1 MNESTL
7 TCKDDRRRQAIHQQD
22 RLNGLDY
29 LEVSDDQRSISVY
42 FLGAVPTTLTK
53 NNIRIDGGR
62 RIRDIQVMSVEV
74 QSPADSTLDGYLK
87 VVVDRF
93 GDFSTYTLNL
103 VATDDRG
110 KVKFDDRQQP
120 IPLAGFDLHY
130 ARLQFNFKVGCPN
143 DLDCQSALTCP
154 PEERIEPEIN
164 YLAKDYASF
173 RQLILDRLALTIPA
187 WKERHIPDL
196 GITLVELL
204 AYIGDYLSYYQD
216 AVATEAYLD
225 TARQRVSVRRHARLV
240 DYFMH
245 EGCNS
250 RTWVWI
256 ETDSKTDSKTDS
268 NKPIPPSEIF
278 FITSY
283 PGAPNRGTVLNKSAD
298 LRNIPVDRYEVFEPI
313 ATKEIELNPAHNE
326 IHFYTWGE
334 RQCCLP
340 KGSTQA
346 TLSDEWELPSQ
357 SSQTPEKSDDS
368 GEEPNKP
375 QEPPKHQRKLD
386 LKPGDILIFE
396 EVKGA
401 KTGNTADIDRT
412 HRHAVRLTVV
422 TQQQDP
428 LYTTPI
434 VEIEWAQE
442 DALPFSLCISALGTA
457 PECCLIENIS
467 VARGNVVLVDR
478 GRSIDPEDLK
488 TVVGKDS
495 IELCEGEGR
504 STEIVT
510 VPKPFRPKLKQAPLT
525 FSQPLST
532 EDLVKLP
539 ASKLLAQDPRQALPQ
554 ITKLISESPAENNQL
569 PPESEEWKPKTD
581 LLSSYSQ
588 DRNFVVEM
596 DNEGYAHLRF
606 GDGELGKQPKVNTHF
621 HATYRVGNG
630 MTGNIGADSIAHIV
644 FRHEQRSGVTLIPHN
659 PFPAQGG
666 TDPEPLAEVKLFAPT
681 AFRKKL
687 QRAITAQDYAD
698 IVMRDF
704 PSQVQRAAATLRW
717 TGSWDEVLVAID
729 PRNTDVASPQLIAQI
744 KQHLYLYRRMGHD
757 LVVKSAVYVPL
768 AIAMHICVL
777 PDFLRGHV
785 KAALMDAF
793 SSRRLANGQ
802 LGFFHPDNLTF
813 GTGIYLSQ
821 LVAAARSVPG
831 VMSVQVTRLKRLE
844 YVANPASTPAIAE
857 SSSSEILNGVL
868 PLGALE
874 IARLDNDPSFPENGV
889 LKFDIGGGR

>member
-1 MNESTL
+1 MNKSTL
-7 TCKDDRRRQAIHQQD
+7 VCQDDHRRQAIHQQD

-29 LEVSDDQRSISVY
+29 LEVSEDQKSIYVY
-42 FLGAVPTTLTK
+42 FLGAVPINLTK
-53 NNIRIDGGR
+53 NNIYIEGGR
-62 RIRDIQVMSVEV
+62 RISNIQVTAVAVE
-74 QSPADSTLDGYLK
+74 PPPDSSLDGRLK
-87 VVVDRF
+87 VTVDRY
-93 GDFSTYTLNL
+93 GDFSTYTFHL
-103 VATDDRG
+103 VETDDRG
-110 KVKFDDRQQP
+110 KIQRDENKQP

-130 ARLQFNFKVGCPN
+130 ARLQFNFKVGCPS
-143 DLDCQSALTCP
+143 DLDCQTASICLPAA
-154 PEERIEPEIN
+154 RIEPEIN

-173 RQLILDRLALTIPA
+173 RQLILDRLALTIPD
-187 WKERHIPDL
+187 WQERHLPDL

-240 DYFMH
+240 DYVMH

-256 ETDSKTDSKTDS
+256 ETDSSQKISPLD
-268 NKPIPPSEIF
+268 IF

-283 PGAPNRGTVLNKSAD
+283 PGAPNRGTVLNKSID
-298 LRNIPVDRYEVFEPI
+298 LRNIPSYRYEVFEPI
-313 ATKEIELNPAHNE
+313 TTKEIELNPAHNE
-326 IHFYTWGE
+326 LHFYTWGD

-340 KGSTQA
+340 KGATQA
-346 TLSDEWELPSQ
+346 TLSEHWQ
-357 SSQTPEKSDDS
+357 SPAGQDRILVRSEYDDGS
-368 GEEPNKP
+368 EDPNFSATAQP
-375 QEPPKHQRKLD
+375 QPKLS
-386 LKPGDILIFE
+386 LKIGDILIFE

-401 KTGNTADIDRT
+401 KTGNAADADLS
-412 HRHAVRLTVV
+412 HRHAVRLTNVELIV
-422 TQQQDP
+422 DRLYLDNDSPIP
-428 LYTTPI
+428 L

-442 DALPFSLCISALGTA
+442 DALPFPLCISALGAA
-457 PECCLIENIS
+457 PGCCLIENIS
-467 VARGNVVLVDR
+467 VARGNVILVDR
-478 GRSIDPEDLK
+478 GRTIDPDDLGNVDK
-488 TVVGKDS
+488 QDS
-495 IELCEGEGR
+495 IELCDGQGR
-504 STEIVT
+504 PTEIVT
-510 VPKPFRPKLKQAPLT
+510 VPKPFRPKLKWAPLT
-525 FSQPLST
+525 FSQPLSHD
-532 EDLVKLP
+532 DLAKLP

-554 ITKLISESPAENNQL
+554 ISKLISD
-569 PPESEEWKPKTD
+569 EWKWTPKHD

-588 DRNFVVEM
+588 DRDFVVEM
-596 DNEGYAHLRF
+596 DDEGYAHLRF
-606 GDGELGKQPKVNTHF
+606 GDGELGKHPKVDSHF
-621 HATYRVGNG
+621 CATYRVGNG
-630 MTGNIGADSIAHIV
+630 MSGNIGADSIAYIV
-644 FRHEQRSGVTLIPHN
+644 FRQERRSGVTLVPHN

-681 AFRKKL
+681 AFRKQL

-704 PSQVQRAAATLRW
+704 PIQVQRAAATLRW
-717 TGSWDEVLVAID
+717 TGSWHEVLVAID
-729 PRNTDVASPQLIAQI
+729 PRNTEVASPELLTAIE
-744 KQHLYLYRRMGHD
+744 QHLYLYRQMGRD

-777 PDFLRGHV
+777 PDYLRGHV

-793 SSRRLANGQ
+793 SSRRLSNGQ

-821 LVAAARSVPG
+821 LIAAARSIPG

-844 YVANPASTPAIAE
+844 YVANPASVPTDAE
-857 SSSSEILNGVL
+857 SSSSEILNGLL